1 MDTKLYKFDY
11 ENKYSCEAK
20 FDFIELSESNVNFLI
35 WLRDKGLLYD
45 DDIMLTPIDK
55 IEIVKF

>member
-1 MDTKLYKFDY
+1 MDKKLYKFDY
-11 ENKYSCEAK
+11 ETKYERGTNIS
-20 FDFIELSESNVNFLI
+20 FIELSESNINFLM
-35 WLRDKGLLYD
+35 WLRDEGLLYD

>member
-1 MDTKLYKFDY
+1 METKIYKFDY
-11 ENKYSCEAK
+11 ETKYEETNI
-20 FDFIELSESNVNFLI
+20 FIELTESNVNFLM

>member
-1 MDTKLYKFDY
+1 MDKKLYKFDY
-11 ENKYSCEAK
+11 KKYANENKTS
-20 FDFIELSESNVNFLI
+20 FIELSESNINFLM
-35 WLRDKGLLYD
+35 WLRDEGLLYD

>member
-1 MDTKLYKFDY
+1 MEIKLYKFDY
-11 ENKYSCEAK
+11 ETKYERGTNIS
-20 FDFIELSESNVNFLI
+20 FIELSESNINFLM
-35 WLRDKGLLYD
+35 WLRDEGLLYD

>member
-1 MDTKLYKFDY
+1 MDKKLYKFDY
-11 ENKYSCEAK
+11 AKYANEIKTS
-20 FDFIELSESNVNFLI
+20 FIELSESNINFLM
-35 WLRDKGLLYD
+35 WLRDEGLLYD

>member
-11 ENKYSCEAK
+11 ETKHERGTNIS
-20 FDFIELSESNVNFLI
+20 FIELSESNINFLM
-35 WLRDKGLLYD
+35 WLRDEGLLYD

>member
-1 MDTKLYKFDY
+1 MNTKLYKFDY
-11 ENKYSCEAK
+11 ETKYERETKVS
-20 FDFIELSESNVNFLI
+20 FIELSESNINFLM